1 MKIFFSSLM
10 AILVVA
16 AIIAVFIGINN
27 PHQQL
32 LTSRTQA
39 ARIRELT
46 AQLQRQADR
55 MNRETE
61 GLEPQNVVTTNQ
73 DLSFA
78 SPGGQLVIP
87 ARTTLHVVGFWG
99 DNVVVQ
105 YNGIEVSLPMS
116 SVDFH

>member
-1 MKIFFSSLM
+1 
-10 AILVVA
+10 
-16 AIIAVFIGINN
+16 
-27 PHQQL
+27 
-32 LTSRTQA
+32 
-39 ARIRELT
+39 
-46 AQLQRQADR
+46 

-87 ARTTLHVVGFWG
+87 ARTTLHVVRFWG

-116 SVDFH
+116 SVEFH